1 MAAKPP
7 AKPAAGPPEAEA
19 STFRKAPTDVNR
31 IPGSAAS
38 MKVQERSKTVPTTL
52 PTSSKPAPSTS
63 RSTPRTPSALRT
75 KTAIQTM
82 QPFLDSST
90 TSSTPI
96 QPTDIQLL
104 TTSILSNQER
114 QRVILYYQEK
124 LIDFNPNLL
133 NLKKSLLFLSS
144 SSWGQILEE
153 RKLAGKCSYPP
164 CSKPSPSAG
173 AGGRGKFR
181 ISLRN
186 KSIKAVEDLN
196 LGEAGN
202 TWDDVRDYFCSKS
215 CYARSEWILRWVL
228 SDKEIGL
235 LDESASKG
243 GNGVGGGGSVLG
255 GKWQKLT
262 NHPHGYEQV
271 ELLED
276 IERESGVDI
285 GQAENEDGLDGLQQ
299 VDEKEGEEAKRVEE
313 ADKAAGQ
320 VKVDAGQINKLMGD
334 LTIIERTKT
343 TQPGTGSTNPSTS
356 IPAGSKSTQTDS
368 ASAAGITST
377 PSRTTKP
384 VVPSRT
390 VYDIDVPN
398 TLGSR
403 FTRTNPSNPTSTARA
418 EDEED
423 DMDLRERELSSIL
436 RFASLAPASRPRQRN
451 TTIRIDSTPSG
462 TAANGKKEAEGNL
475 DDDREEN
482 EPILDPKEAKERS
495 EIRRIMDLALDVR
508 ADQRELGL
516 LN

>member
-1 MAAKPP
+1 M
-7 AKPAAGPPEAEA
+7 
-19 STFRKAPTDVNR
+19 
-31 IPGSAAS
+31 
-38 MKVQERSKTVPTTL
+38 
-52 PTSSKPAPSTS
+52 
-63 RSTPRTPSALRT
+63 
-75 KTAIQTM
+75 
-82 QPFLDSST
+82 
-90 TSSTPI
+90 
-96 QPTDIQLL
+96 
-104 TTSILSNQER
+104 
-114 QRVILYYQEK
+114 
-124 LIDFNPNLL
+124 
-133 NLKKSLLFLSS
+133 
-144 SSWGQILEE
+144 
-153 RKLAGKCSYPP
+153 
-164 CSKPSPSAG
+164 
-173 AGGRGKFR
+173 
-181 ISLRN
+181 
-186 KSIKAVEDLN
+186 
-196 LGEAGN
+196 
-202 TWDDVRDYFCSKS
+202 
-215 CYARSEWILRWVL
+215 L

-285 GQAENEDGLDGLQQ
+285 GQAENEDGLDGLDGLQQ

>member
-38 MKVQERSKTVPTTL
+38 MKVQERSKTVPTTF

-63 RSTPRTPSALRT
+63 RSTPRTPSALGT

-153 RKLAGKCSYPP
+153 R
-164 CSKPSPSAG
+164 
-173 AGGRGKFR
+173 
-181 ISLRN
+181 N
-186 KSIKAVEDLN
+186 
-196 LGEAGN
+196 
-202 TWDDVRDYFCSKS
+202 KS

-243 GNGVGGGGSVLG
+243 GNGVGKGGSVLG

-276 IERESGVDI
+276 IERESGVNI
-285 GQAENEDGLDGLQQ
+285 GQAENGDGLDGLQQ

-320 VKVDAGQINKLMGD
+320 VKVDAGQINKLMDD

-343 TQPGTGSTNPSTS
+343 TQPGTGSTNPSTL

-418 EDEED
+418 RAEDEEE